1 MRNRHQIKLTLK
13 KYSFINQ
20 MLHNDR
26 ILTEQNYLIKLIQ
39 LTNKKFIYH
48 YQANMKFDTNKN
60 VTIIRN
66 IYN

>member
-26 ILTEQNYLIKLIQ
+26 ILTEQNYLIKLIWRF
-39 LTNKKFIYH
+39 NF
-48 YQANMKFDTNKN
+48 
-60 VTIIRN
+60 
-66 IYN
+66 